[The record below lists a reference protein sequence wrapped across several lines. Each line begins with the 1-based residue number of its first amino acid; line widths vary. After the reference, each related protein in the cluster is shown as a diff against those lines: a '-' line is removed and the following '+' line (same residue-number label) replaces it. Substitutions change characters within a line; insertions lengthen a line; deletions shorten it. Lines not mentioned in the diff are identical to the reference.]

1 MKAALEAPPDLKE
14 VVAVIKGLKR
24 VELCVIASREDEEY
38 GDRPLYL
45 IAWYD
50 VDAGEATVL
59 MGTEA
64 SMGNRADK
72 EDKIALEVCQRK
84 TVGRWKITAIPTFTS
99 MDQAKRA
106 AVSARN
112 AILRERKINESL
124 SLFKRNG

>member
-1 MKAALEAPPDLKE
+1 MKAALDAPPDLKE

-24 VELCVIASREDEEY
+24 VELCVIASREGEEY
-38 GDRPLYL
+38 GERPLYL

-50 VDAGEATVL
+50 VDAGEATMWV
-59 MGTEA
+59 GDGA
-64 SMGNRADK
+64 SAGNRAEK
-72 EDKIALEVCQRK
+72 EDKMALEICQRK
-84 TVGRWKITAIPTFTS
+84 TVGRWKVTALPTFTA

-124 SLFKRNG
+124 SLFKRSG